1 MPTTLQALQE
11 CITAAVTDIDG
22 SMLLNVWTELD
33 YRAFKT
39 QKKKPKKF
47 AKKFSFWNEDLRI
60 SRNKVNRLFKTYIK
74 HKTEGSIL
82 EIIQSS
88 GNAYRKERAI
98 YKKLLLSTKRKAWE
112 SFCLNHNER
121 FGFLFNLVFNRGSS
135 ENFIGVNPN
144 NDPNNTIE
152 DKINYLMDNFFP
164 SPSSEDNLDYTPIIG
179 HVEPMVLEDI
189 EMVIN
194 ALKGGKAPGLDRID
208 FRMWRAVFIHD
219 KEFILDLINICFK
232 FNYFPEHLRN
242 AKVFF
247 LLKDGKDPSLC
258 TSYRPVCLLPT
269 LGKIIERLFLLQLN
283 KWLDRNNIIHH
294 NQYGFREG
302 KSCDLAIHDLIE
314 TIKIRMPSEHLALV
328 SLDIKSAFDT
338 MNWPVLFKTL
348 ESYGFPAFFKNF
360 IYFYL
365 KNRRVFYTNDV
376 LEISRPCSKGCP
388 QGCVIAPTIWNIY
401 INSILINDRPDL
413 HIQAFADDLVL
424 LIGGRTARELENK
437 TNLILAAISDKLEDL
452 KLKLSIEKCQAVV
465 YRSIASQKFSKR
477 NSTVLNRKP
486 TFKIKNHSIKVSDSL
501 KILGITID
509 NKLSWTAHF
518 LTLHAKALFLTSNFN
533 RVVKSKWNVNKNLL
547 KIWYYTVIEKALLYG
562 ASVWGGAL
570 TKNQIDR
577 LHRIQRIFLLKFT
590 RAFRTSSTNVLNVL
604 TGIPPLHIVAKA
616 EFIKFR
622 IWVNRSNEYNT
633 IFDINLLDKYVPLKN
648 IPSRQKLINLDSKIS
663 NADYEIYTDGSRIE
677 NETGF
682 AVCILKDEINIQ
694 NYLFKLNTFNSVFQA
709 ELAAIEFAVNWAVK
723 EKVKVNI
730 HSDSLSSISA
740 INSANTRSEFFNK
753 VKSNI
758 FRAKNMVGLSWV
770 KAHVGIPGNELADQQ
785 AKLAITSGEKFVI
798 PAPYSHLKGLLK
810 NYIVNEWNEY
820 WNSYDSASGIRVRG
834 YINQV
839 SPKFLIHNKF
849 LIYFLSGHGPFPS
862 YLHRFKFL
870 DSPHCICGLLG
881 DADHYIF
888 SCSLTKEF
896 HLIKPADEHKKVW
909 FNNLLTNR
917 QAVTKMEGA
926 FRTSRN
932 ICDTLSQERDHN

>member
-1 MPTTLQALQE
+1 
-11 CITAAVTDIDG
+11 
-22 SMLLNVWTELD
+22 
-33 YRAFKT
+33 
-39 QKKKPKKF
+39 
-47 AKKFSFWNEDLRI
+47 
-60 SRNKVNRLFKTYIK
+60 
-74 HKTEGSIL
+74 
-82 EIIQSS
+82 
-88 GNAYRKERAI
+88 
-98 YKKLLLSTKRKAWE
+98 
-112 SFCLNHNER
+112 
-121 FGFLFNLVFNRGSS
+121 
-135 ENFIGVNPN
+135 
-144 NDPNNTIE
+144 
-152 DKINYLMDNFFP
+152 
-164 SPSSEDNLDYTPIIG
+164 
-179 HVEPMVLEDI
+179 
-189 EMVIN
+189 
-194 ALKGGKAPGLDRID
+194 
-208 FRMWRAVFIHD
+208 
-219 KEFILDLINICFK
+219 
-232 FNYFPEHLRN
+232 
-242 AKVFF
+242 
-247 LLKDGKDPSLC
+247 
-258 TSYRPVCLLPT
+258 
-269 LGKIIERLFLLQLN
+269 
-283 KWLDRNNIIHH
+283 
-294 NQYGFREG
+294 
-302 KSCDLAIHDLIE
+302 
-314 TIKIRMPSEHLALV
+314 MPSEHLALV

-388 QGCVIAPTIWNIY
+388 QGSVIAPTIWNIY

-486 TFKIKNHSIKVSDSL
+486 TFKIKNTQS
-501 KILGITID
+501 
-509 NKLSWTAHF
+509 
-518 LTLHAKALFLTSNFN
+518 
-533 RVVKSKWNVNKNLL
+533 RVVNSKWNINKNLL

-577 LHRIQRIFLLKFT
+577 LHSIQRIFLLKFT

-730 HSDSLSSISA
+730 HTDSLSSISA
-740 INSANTRSEFFNK
+740 INSANTRSEFVNK

-870 DSPHCICGLLG
+870 DSPHCICGMLG

-896 HLIKPADEHKKVW
+896 HLIKPADEHKKAW

-932 ICDTLSQERDHN
+932 ICDTLTQERDHN